1 MITLVENQ
9 PHPSCLNRSML
20 TPLHLHPLPSC
31 DPTRSSICSFT
42 PPTPSM
48 LGAARSVNRLLLQL
62 LSSPSPGFH
71 LVDTSRDEAPHIFA
85 SSDPT
90 CSTAPLTLTPTLSM
104 AMRAGREHMAY
115 HVHNEIYIMT
125 SFDFVIESFVFLWIY
140 NTLIFD

>member
-1 MITLVENQ
+1 
-9 PHPSCLNRSML
+9 ML
-20 TPLHLHPLPSC
+20 THLRLHPLPSC
-31 DPTRSSICSFT
+31 DPTRSSTHSFT
-42 PPTPSM
+42 PLTPSM
-48 LGAARSVNRLLLQL
+48 LSTAQPVNRLMLQL
-62 LSSPSPGFH
+62 LPSPSPGFH

-90 CSTAPLTLTPTLSM
+90 CSTAPLILTPTLSM

-115 HVHNEIYIMT
+115 HVHNEIYMMT